1 MDVHLY
7 IYSDVELRAISYS
20 VNSFT
25 KRDFM
30 QAKSF
35 RKLLI
40 SCYNTVYKLWTS
52 IKKDYIQYVMQDL
65 VL

>member
-1 MDVHLY
+1 
-7 IYSDVELRAISYS
+7 
-20 VNSFT
+20 
-25 KRDFM
+25 M

-65 VL
+65 VLRPCYLKPVYIPLYKS

>member
-1 MDVHLY
+1 
-7 IYSDVELRAISYS
+7 
-20 VNSFT
+20 
-25 KRDFM
+25 M